1 MNTMLCTLVMKLY
14 KSLTVSYSLTNYTKI
29 MFVLPWTLFSPF
41 IGDHRE
47 KDLSYINDIN
57 VSRPDPS

>member
-14 KSLTVSYSLTNYTKI
+14 KSLTVSYSLTNYTSSI
-29 MFVLPWTLFSPF
+29 PVLPWELNSPF

-47 KDLSYINDIN
+47 KDLPYNIING
-57 VSRPDPS
+57 SRANPS